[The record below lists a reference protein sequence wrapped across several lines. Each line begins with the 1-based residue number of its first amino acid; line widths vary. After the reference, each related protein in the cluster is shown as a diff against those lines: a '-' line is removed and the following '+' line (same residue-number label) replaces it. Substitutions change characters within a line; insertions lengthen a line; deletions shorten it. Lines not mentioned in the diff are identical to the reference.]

1 MPDDQDRADRSPR
14 LRDYD
19 TKRDFGRTPEPAG
32 EAEHPA
38 VDGLRF
44 VVQRHRAT
52 RLHYDLR
59 LELDGTLR
67 SWAVP
72 KGPTLDPGA
81 RRLAVEVEDHPIE
94 YADFEGVIPAGEY
107 GGGDVIVWDRGTWR
121 PADGTDP
128 RQQLAAGSLHFDVDA
143 EKVAG
148 RFVLV
153 RKDRSD
159 GGGGGK
165 PQWLLLHKRDDDA
178 VEGWDPEDHP
188 RSVLSGRTNDEVA
201 AEPDLVWHSD
211 RPADEAAEVT
221 AAGTRRV
228 GFEPVAQGSLQALDE
243 LGPDGT
249 WELRGRALKVTN
261 LDKVLFPGRDD
272 DPEPVTKRELLAYH
286 ARIAPWMLPYLHDRP
301 VNMHRY
307 PNGAGS
313 KGFWQ
318 KAVPAGAPQWLTRWR
333 NEAADEGETEC
344 YAVLDSAP
352 SLVWAA
358 NLAAFELH
366 PWTSTAARPDRPSW
380 ALIDVDPGPET
391 TGEELLLLVRLHRTA
406 LEHLDVEACP
416 KTSGRRGFQIWIPVE
431 QRYTFAET
439 REWVETLSK
448 AIGRT
453 VPELVSWKWHKEDRA
468 GLARLDYTQNAINK
482 TLVAP
487 FSVRPAPG
495 APVSMPIT
503 WDELDDPTLTSDR
516 WTVRT
521 ALDRLEER
529 GDPLAELIGRPQV
542 LPKL

>member
-1 MPDDQDRADRSPR
+1 MADDHDRGDRSPR

-19 TKRDFGRTPEPAG
+19 AKRDFGRTPEPAG
-32 EAEHPA
+32 QAGHA
-38 VDGLRF
+38 AGDGLRF
-44 VVQRHRAT
+44 VVQRHRAS

-59 LELDGTLR
+59 LELDGTLL

-81 RRLAVEVEDHPIE
+81 RRLAVEVEDHPLD

-107 GGGDVIVWDRGTWR
+107 GGGDVIVRDRGTWR
-121 PADGTDP
+121 PAGTDP

-143 EKVAG
+143 EKLAG

-153 RKDRSD
+153 RKDRP

-201 AEPDLVWHSD
+201 AG
-211 RPADEAAEVT
+211 PAFPTVDEDALRSLDALGDGGRWEVQ
-221 AAGTRRV
+221 GRV
-228 GFEPVAQGSLQALDE
+228 LD
-243 LGPDGT
+243 
-249 WELRGRALKVTN
+249 VTN

-307 PNGAGS
+307 PNGAGA

-318 KAVPAGAPQWLTRWR
+318 KAVPAGAPDWLTQWR
-333 NEAADEGETEC
+333 NDAADEGETEC

-391 TGEELLLLVRLHRTA
+391 TPEELLLLVGLHRTA
-406 LEHLDVEACP
+406 LEHLDVEACA

-453 VPELVSWKWHKEDRA
+453 VPELVSWKWQKEDRR

-503 WDELDDPTLTSDR
+503 WDELDDPALTSDR

-521 ALDRLEER
+521 ALARLEER
-529 GDPLAELIGRPQV
+529 GDPLAELVGRPQV
-542 LPKL
+542 LPTL

>member
-1 MPDDQDRADRSPR
+1 MAPNDRSPR

-19 TKRDFGRTPEPAG
+19 AKRDFERTPEPPGA
-32 EAEHPA
+32 ASASAAP
-38 VDGLRF
+38 DGLRF
-44 VVQRHRAT
+44 VVQRHRAS

-59 LELDGTLR
+59 LELDGTLL

-107 GGGDVIVWDRGTWR
+107 GGGDVIVWDRGTWQ
-121 PADGTDP
+121 PADGADP
-128 RQQLAAGSLHFDVDA
+128 RRQLADGSLHFDVEA
-143 EKVAG
+143 EKLRG

-153 RKDRSD
+153 RKGRGD
-159 GGGGGK
+159 GGGK

-178 VEGWDPEDHP
+178 VEGWDPEEHP
-188 RSVLSGRTNDEVA
+188 RSVLSGRTNDQVA

-221 AAGTRRV
+221 DSGRRRV
-228 GFEPVAQGSLQALDE
+228 GFEAVDERALRALDG

-249 WELRGRALKVTN
+249 WELQGRALKVTN

-272 DPEPVTKRELLAYH
+272 DAAPVTKRELLAYH

-307 PNGAGS
+307 PNGAGA

-318 KAVPAGAPQWLTRWR
+318 KAVPAGAPDWLTQWR

-344 YAVLDSAP
+344 YAVLDGAP

-366 PWTSTAARPDRPSW
+366 PWTSTADRPDRPSW

-391 TGEELLLLVRLHRTA
+391 TPEELLLLVRLHRTA
-406 LEHLDVEACP
+406 LQHLDVAACP

-439 REWVETLSK
+439 REWVEALSK

-453 VPELVSWKWHKEDRA
+453 VPELVSWKWQKEDRG

-503 WDELDDPTLTSDR
+503 WDELDDPALTSHR

-521 ALDRLEER
+521 ALERLEER
-529 GDPLAELIGRPQV
+529 GDPLADLIGRPQV